1 MPIFDEGAEDA
12 CAPPRTEDVGCGID
26 GDTFRLDNCTDGEV
40 IRLLGL
46 DTPEVFTDGP
56 ESCTDPS
63 FYDDATGT
71 CCYGTQASAFLK
83 DLLTSH
89 RDAEIRLE
97 FDNTCTDTYERT
109 LAYAWLLPEATED
122 TGEDAADE
130 DDAIFINE
138 ELLAGGYAR
147 LYEFDTSIYRYQ
159 EFAELQSEAR
169 DAGLGLWGSCYE

>member
-12 CAPPRTEDVGCGID
+12 CAPPRTEEVGCGID
-26 GDTFRLDNCTDGEV
+26 GDTFRLDNCTTGET

-63 FYDDATGT
+63 FYDEESET

-83 DLLTSH
+83 DLLTSY
-89 RDAEIRLE
+89 RDARVRLE

-109 LAYAWLLPEATED
+109 LAYATLLPEADED
-122 TGEDAADE
+122 TGEDDRGDE
-130 DDAIFINE
+130 IDINR
-138 ELLAGGYAR
+138 ELISNGYAR
-147 LYEFDTSIYRYQ
+147 LYEFDTTIYRYQ
-159 EFAELQSEAR
+159 ELAELQSAAR
-169 DAGLGLWGSCYE
+169 DAGVGLWGSCYE